1 MGSGGRC
8 GRCPIAGVRG
18 LGKIWLRYVEGMDS
32 GSFEYLWDGTEEGWV
47 LVHVGKG
54 PLPVIF
60 NRVTRMALIIDE
72 DDELYAS
79 VVQQM
84 IDHGKEVLKEL
95 PLARVPVACQNRAE
109 PADIER

>member
-1 MGSGGRC
+1 
-8 GRCPIAGVRG
+8 
-18 LGKIWLRYVEGMDS
+18 MDEQ
-32 GSFEYLWDGTEEGWV
+32 GNLDPAPGEAPVNNAPPPRRPHTQRRAELLDTR